1 MNNSAEKEPNEND
14 QQKQHTNIINSSL
27 TINDSTSSTAEAVA
41 TDSVTT
47 VAIIDDVDENLSDN
61 STEKDLNKNNKHER
75 HADASTVLQTHS
87 SSIDANLSNRSI
99 GKKTD
104 KIGQRR
110 YTRIIRDGKRRYAC
124 KQCDKTYHRPDGVLL
139 HIKTKHDG
147 IRDHACKLCDKRCT
161 SAYELRIHTRSH
173 TGNKH

>member
-1 MNNSAEKEPNEND
+1 MNESVDKEPNKSD
-14 QQKQHTNIINSSL
+14 QQKHHSNITNTSV
-27 TINDSTSSTAEAVA
+27 TIDDSTTFTAESVT
-41 TDSVTT
+41 TDSVAT
-47 VAIIDDVDENLSDN
+47 VAIIDG
-61 STEKDLNKNNKHER
+61 
-75 HADASTVLQTHS
+75 A
-87 SSIDANLSNRSI
+87 DANLSNNSV
-99 GKKTD
+99 GEKTD

-110 YTRIIRDGKRRYAC
+110 YTRIIRDGIRRYAC

-161 SAYELRIHTRSH
+161 SANELRIHNRSH